1 MKNKAFVLW
10 FTGLSGSGKTS
21 IAKSIKLIV
30 EDQGKKVLILDGDK
44 IRDKKHK
51 DLGFSPRDIKLNN
64 SLIAELCLKNIYK
77 YDLILV
83 PIISPFR
90 DSRFHAKELL
100 GNRFKEVYIQASIE
114 TLEKRDTKGLYRQQK
129 NGLIDNLIGVSNK
142 NPYELPKNPDLII
155 NTDKLSLKESSE
167 RLKKFISKLI

>member
-1 MKNKAFVLW
+1 MVYRLIRLRKNINSKIYKAYSW
-10 FTGLSGSGKTS
+10 RSRE
-21 IAKSIKLIV
+21 KSTN
-30 EDQGKKVLILDGDK
+30 LDGDK

-114 TLEKRDTKGLYRQQK
+114 THEKRDTKGLYRQQK

>member
-114 TLEKRDTKGLYRQQK
+114 TLEKRDT
-129 NGLIDNLIGVSNK
+129 
-142 NPYELPKNPDLII
+142 
-155 NTDKLSLKESSE
+155 
-167 RLKKFISKLI
+167 